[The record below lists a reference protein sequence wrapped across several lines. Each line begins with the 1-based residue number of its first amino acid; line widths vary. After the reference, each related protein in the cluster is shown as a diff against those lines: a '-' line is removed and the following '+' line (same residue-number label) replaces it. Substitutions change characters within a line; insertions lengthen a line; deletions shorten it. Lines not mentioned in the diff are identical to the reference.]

1 VQDELT
7 AIEQITRVL
16 GSLPD
21 HETRVRVITWISERF
36 SQGFPGPQ
44 HGAADMAAAHR
55 PVDSGL
61 SFPDDL
67 FDPPVIGTLEASDL
81 HGVFDPPAEKP
92 HAVAAEPLHRA
103 AAERAQP
110 VTAERPPLVM
120 VVKPEAA
127 PSAKTEPAVIDAPAD
142 DAADHAPPPVDRRQL
157 TLLLLADMTPPAA
170 LATSVSPNNEDAGG
184 ESPPRKAHQS
194 VSSKRHFR
202 TPKPPASKR
211 SAPVARPRAAKVEK
225 APAPT
230 PPPADDSMEALLRS
244 LVADFRELAD
254 EWGNT

>member
-1 VQDELT
+1 
-7 AIEQITRVL
+7 
-16 GSLPD
+16 
-21 HETRVRVITWISERF
+21 
-36 SQGFPGPQ
+36 
-44 HGAADMAAAHR
+44 MAAAHR

-67 FDPPVIGTLEASDL
+67 FAPPVIGTLEASDL

-92 HAVAAEPLHRA
+92 HAVAAEPLHRT

-127 PSAKTEPAVIDAPAD
+127 PSAKTEPAVIDAPR
-142 DAADHAPPPVDRRQL
+142 AAVAPPP
-157 TLLLLADMTPPAA
+157 AMTIEQPHEVFELMPPPAA

-184 ESPPRKAHQS
+184 ESPTRKAHQS

-202 TPKPPASKR
+202 TPKPPGSKR

-230 PPPADDSMEALLRS
+230 PPPAATPPADDSMEALLRS